1 MKTAVSLFSGAGGDT
16 LGLEMAGYKVTHFS
30 EFSPDAIKTHQARFP
45 ESKLLQH
52 NGDPDII
59 RLPDSVF
66 EEIKAD
72 LIFAGFPCQGFSHA
86 GKKKQDDPRNE
97 LVHQFV
103 RATRII
109 QPEWII
115 GENVPGLLS
124 RKGRDPEDGETKPV
138 IDIIARLFK
147 QIGYNIYY
155 KVLDASDYGVPQL
168 RKRLFIVGT
177 RGEAR
182 FPSPKTLPK
191 TCLRPILEPTLQNAI
206 KVEPPA
212 GGDEAYWISTT
223 ERVSGNPHPNLVR
236 LVNGVRSLTPE
247 ERKESDEKEM
257 VDDGGLLSYG
267 KRSSGY
273 HGEIVDPD
281 KPSKTIICTYQS
293 CPRLFAGLR
302 TASGDH
308 YLRTF
313 TVSELG
319 QIQGFP
325 KDYAFHGRTAIQQI
339 GNSVPPPMV
348 KALVESLRW
357 LVVIE

>member
-1 MKTAVSLFSGAGGDT
+1 MKTALSLFSGAGGDT

-30 EFSPDAIKTHQARFP
+30 EFSPDAIKTHQAQFP
-45 ESKLLQH
+45 DSTLLQH
-52 NGDPDII
+52 NGDTDITK
-59 RLPDSVF
+59 LPDEIF
-66 EEIKAD
+66 AAIKAD

-86 GKKKQDDPRNE
+86 GKKKVDDPRNE

-124 RKGRDPEDGETKPV
+124 RQGRDPDTGETRPV
-138 IDIIARLFK
+138 IDIIAALFK

-155 KVLDASDYGVPQL
+155 KVLDASDFGVPQL
-168 RKRLFIVGT
+168 RKRLFIIGS
-177 RGEAR
+177 RGETV
-182 FPSPKTLPK
+182 FPSLKTMK
-191 TCLRPILEPTLQNAI
+191 KAGIRSILESTLKNSI
-206 KVEPPA
+206 KIERPV
-212 GGDEAYWISTT
+212 GGEDRYWIES
-223 ERVSGNPHPNLVR
+223 EEHVSGTPHPNLVR
-236 LVNGVRSLTPE
+236 LVNGIRSLTPE
-247 ERKESDEKEM
+247 ERKDSDEKEM
-257 VDDGGLLSYG
+257 IDEDGLLSYG

-293 CPRLFAGLR
+293 CPRLFVGLR
-302 TASGDH
+302 NASGDH

-313 TVSELG
+313 TVSELA

-325 KDYAFHGRTAIQQI
+325 KDYVFHGKTAIQQI
-339 GNSVPPPMV
+339 GNSVPPPVV
-348 KALVESLRW
+348 KALVQALQRT
-357 LVVIE
+357 LVID